1 MKNYPPGKEKVIK
14 LDKDQ
19 TTTNIT
25 KLSKLSK
32 KTQKNKN
39 FKIDHALL
47 SAPHEKK
54 IFTSSK
60 GQEFAKQK
68 QIDKDSILYLSS
80 QKGIATVIE
89 HTKGDLPPHSESI
102 IKLSF
107 FNE

>member
-25 KLSKLSK
+25 AKFSKTSK
-32 KTQKNKN
+32 KN

-54 IFTSSK
+54 NFTSSK